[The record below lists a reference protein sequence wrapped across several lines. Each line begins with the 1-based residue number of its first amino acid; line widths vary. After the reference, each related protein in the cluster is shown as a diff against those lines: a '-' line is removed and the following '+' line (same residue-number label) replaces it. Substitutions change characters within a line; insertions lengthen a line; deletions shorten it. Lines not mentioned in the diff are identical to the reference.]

1 MWADKE
7 SKIDYLNFTELASV
21 VISVLTQRNMSPVSI
36 GIYGNWGT
44 GKSSLLNLIEEKLPT
59 ADFLVIKFN
68 AWFYHELVDAKFA
81 LMELIQ
87 ESLEKESQQNQSAL
101 DKIKHFGEKLDLLK
115 FTKVGINV
123 ASAVGLAAATSDP
136 SKLADLNL
144 FSLADVFKSNT
155 LSTKSIE
162 EIRKTFAEIVQG
174 LNKNVVVVIDNLD
187 RCNPREAVEVL
198 EAIRLFLF
206 IWGVSFIIAVD
217 KEMIMNSVAQRFA
230 GLTERHRIDYLDKLI
245 QIPLQLPKLG
255 VGEIRS
261 YMFLLYAEE
270 LLSDT
275 AKLNTLAKFL
285 REQLMESWKKQ
296 MPSIEEI
303 LDYIGE
309 KENNLLRKSFLMCEA
324 AAAIFA
330 DSMPDLAN
338 PRTIKRLLNTVR
350 VRKIISEKISAGFDD
365 ELLLKLAMLEKVLE
379 PVHVEAFYKRME
391 DFEKF
396 RKEIE
401 TIEKS
406 DNDTFSDLIEKFFG
420 SRPTPYRLN
429 FLQSWINLEPRLSEI
444 QNLKASLYL
453 YRDTVPITAR
463 SKKLSDASYEA
474 IEGLKKIGSLLSEA
488 GSELIKNI
496 PDAETVAVMN
506 ELIREIQKNPEINGK
521 TPGAKG
527 AQLLAMNREETKQIF
542 SEFLERTRK
551 ENPGYLWIK
560 GALENLKEGGK

>member
-21 VISVLTQRNMSPVSI
+21 VISILTQRNMSPVSI

-44 GKSSLLNLIEEKLPT
+44 GKSSLLNFIEEKLPT

-68 AWFYHELVDAKFA
+68 AWFYQDLVDAKFA

-87 ESLEKESQQNQSAL
+87 ESLEKESQQNQSTL
-101 DKIKHFGEKLDLLK
+101 DKIKRFGEKLDLLMV
-115 FTKVGINV
+115 TKAGINV
-123 ASAVGLAAATSDP
+123 ASAVGLAAVTSDP
-136 SKLADLNL
+136 SKLADLNPL
-144 FSLADVFKSNT
+144 TLADVFKPKT

-206 IWGVSFIIAVD
+206 IQGVSFVIAVD

-230 GLTERHRIDYLDKLI
+230 VLSERHRIDYLDKLI

-270 LLSDT
+270 LFSDT

-285 REQLMESWKKQ
+285 RERLMESWKKQ

-303 LDYIGE
+303 LKYIGE
-309 KENNLLRKSFLMCEA
+309 KENNLLRKSFLMCEGA
-324 AAAIFA
+324 AVIFSE
-330 DSMPDLAN
+330 SMPDLAN
-338 PRTIKRLLNTVR
+338 PRTIKRLLNTVK
-350 VRKIISEKISAGFDD
+350 VRKAISEKISAGFDD
-365 ELLLKLAMLEKVLE
+365 ELLLKLALLEKVLE

-406 DNDTFSDLIEKFFG
+406 DNDTFTDLIEKFIG
-420 SRPTPYRLN
+420 SRLTPYRLN
-429 FLQSWINLEPRLSEI
+429 FLQNWINLEPRLSEI

-453 YRDTVPITAR
+453 YRDTAPIAAR
-463 SKKLSDASYEA
+463 NKKLSDASYEA

-506 ELIREIQKNPEINGK
+506 ELIREIQKKPEINGK

-551 ENPGYLWIK
+551 ENPGSLWIK

>member
-1 MWADKE
+1 
-7 SKIDYLNFTELASV
+7 
-21 VISVLTQRNMSPVSI
+21 
-36 GIYGNWGT
+36 NWGT

-206 IWGVSFIIAVD
+206 ISGVSFIIAVD